1 MAIPGRVEE
10 ALIQHR
16 YGYSMDLPDYL
27 EEAEIAFT
35 VDDGGVFIGAP
46 MFKKIDGRE
55 RASSNIYPYHNIRI
69 LTEVSENSEIITVPY
84 NPFNEALN
92 MPIILEGYQEPDI
105 TNTDII
111 TINGV
116 QLRIIPTD
124 TTINAYVNRFNNA
137 FISAGINNISFDAY
151 NNKFRIIFYAK
162 ENETLIMDSVT
173 DQALQHF
180 GLVSPLEVN
189 VTHKVITPTSRSTR
203 TLSEILSDRISI
215 KTFGVMNNNSEDS
228 SLLTN
233 ATISM
238 LYRADS
244 IFLRKDLFFPAGQY
258 NFSSDSVY
266 LANNV
271 KMVGEYNTF
280 LTFNNVNSTT
290 MFTNTDT
297 LGYYPSVQAFGNNK
311 EEITNIEIDNFNV
324 STNKPLNGFTL
335 YGVNNFKL
343 LNSSIKSNNAEVLI
357 SNNIV
362 QNVFD
367 SMHDFTIENVV
378 IDGAKIGI
386 ELEAT
391 SKIVLKKCIFKNI
404 SDFCINLSNCSNV
417 IIEECDFSDTSITG
431 KFLQLVNCKNVIIKN
446 CIFPEDFN
454 LLNANNNKILSTTSS
469 FELEDYITVEIA
481 SGVATNILSL
491 YQRQQD
497 DIVVKLTYDIY
508 GRAFQD
514 RSGVM
519 IKKLLS
525 NTIDTSI
532 NNINDSN
539 MDDNLPFQMNKQ
551 GTTVTFS
558 LNNLRS
564 STAYIRYKLSI
575 ISLPRQ

>member
-116 QLRIIPTD
+116 QLRIVPTD
-124 TTINAYVNRFNNA
+124 NTINAYVNRFNNA

-311 EEITNIEIDNFNV
+311 EKISNIEIDNFNI
-324 STNKPLNGFTL
+324 STTKQLNGFTL

-417 IIEECDFSDTSITG
+417 IIEECDFSDSSITG

>member
-124 TTINAYVNRFNNA
+124 NTINAYVNRFNNA

-162 ENETLIMDSVT
+162 DNETLIMDSVT

-311 EEITNIEIDNFNV
+311 EEISNIEIDNFNV
-324 STNKPLNGFTL
+324 STTKQLNGFTL

-357 SNNIV
+357 SNNTV

-367 SMHDFTIENVV
+367 SMHDFTIENVI

-404 SDFCINLSNCSNV
+404 SNFCINLSNCSNV
-417 IIEECDFSDTSITG
+417 IIEECDFSDSSITG

>member
-124 TTINAYVNRFNNA
+124 NTINAYVNRFNNA

-215 KTFGVMNNNSEDS
+215 KTFGVMNNNSADS

-311 EEITNIEIDNFNV
+311 EEISNIEIDNFNV
-324 STNKPLNGFTL
+324 STTKQLNGFTL

-417 IIEECDFSDTSITG
+417 IIDECDFSDSSISG

>member
-162 ENETLIMDSVT
+162 DNETLIMDSVT

-311 EEITNIEIDNFNV
+311 EEISNIEIDNFNV
-324 STNKPLNGFTL
+324 STTKQLNGFTL

-357 SNNIV
+357 SNNTV

-404 SDFCINLSNCSNV
+404 SEFCINLSNCSNV
-417 IIEECDFSDTSITG
+417 IIEECDFSDSSITG

>member
-124 TTINAYVNRFNNA
+124 NTINAYVNRFNNA

-162 ENETLIMDSVT
+162 DNETLIMDSVT

-311 EEITNIEIDNFNV
+311 EEISNIEIDNFNI
-324 STNKPLNGFTL
+324 STTKQLNGFTL

-417 IIEECDFSDTSITG
+417 IIEECDFSDSSITG

-469 FELEDYITVEIA
+469 FVLEDYITVEIA

>member
-124 TTINAYVNRFNNA
+124 NTINAYVNRFNNA

-162 ENETLIMDSVT
+162 DNETLIMDSVT

-311 EEITNIEIDNFNV
+311 EEISNIEIDNFNI
-324 STNKPLNGFTL
+324 STTKQLNGFTL

-357 SNNIV
+357 SNNTV

-367 SMHDFTIENVV
+367 SMHDFTIENVI

-404 SDFCINLSNCSNV
+404 SNFCINLSNCSNV
-417 IIEECDFSDTSITG
+417 IIEECDFSDSSITG

>member
-116 QLRIIPTD
+116 QLRIVPTD
-124 TTINAYVNRFNNA
+124 NTINAYVNRFNNA

-162 ENETLIMDSVT
+162 DNETLIMDSVT

-311 EEITNIEIDNFNV
+311 EEISNIEIDNFNI
-324 STNKPLNGFTL
+324 STTKQLNGFTL

-357 SNNIV
+357 SNNTI

-417 IIEECDFSDTSITG
+417 IIEECDFSDSSITG

>member
-124 TTINAYVNRFNNA
+124 NTINAYVNRFNNA

-162 ENETLIMDSVT
+162 DNETLIMDSVT

-311 EEITNIEIDNFNV
+311 EEISNIEIDNFNI
-324 STNKPLNGFTL
+324 STTKQLNGFTL

-357 SNNIV
+357 SNNTV

-391 SKIVLKKCIFKNI
+391 SKIVLKKCLFKNI
-404 SDFCINLSNCSNV
+404 SEFCINLSNCSNV
-417 IIEECDFSDTSITG
+417 IIEECDFSDSSITG

>member
-124 TTINAYVNRFNNA
+124 NTINAYVNRFNNA

-162 ENETLIMDSVT
+162 DNETLIMDSVT

-311 EEITNIEIDNFNV
+311 EEISNIEIDNFNI
-324 STNKPLNGFTL
+324 STTKQLNGFTL

-417 IIEECDFSDTSITG
+417 IIEECDFSDSSITG
-431 KFLQLVNCKNVIIKN
+431 KFIQLVNCKNVIIKN

>member
-10 ALIQHR
+10 ALTQHR
-16 YGYSMDLPDYL
+16 YGYSTDRPDYL

-124 TTINAYVNRFNNA
+124 NTINAYVNRFNNA

-162 ENETLIMDSVT
+162 DNETLIMDSVT

-311 EEITNIEIDNFNV
+311 EKISNIEIDNFNI
-324 STNKPLNGFTL
+324 STTKQLNGFTL

-417 IIEECDFSDTSITG
+417 IIEECDFSDSSITG
-431 KFLQLVNCKNVIIKN
+431 KFIQLVNIMYLSDILFIILCCKQ
-446 CIFPEDFN
+446 F
-454 LLNANNNKILSTTSS
+454 
-469 FELEDYITVEIA
+469 
-481 SGVATNILSL
+481 
-491 YQRQQD
+491 
-497 DIVVKLTYDIY
+497 
-508 GRAFQD
+508 
-514 RSGVM
+514 
-519 IKKLLS
+519 
-525 NTIDTSI
+525 
-532 NNINDSN
+532 
-539 MDDNLPFQMNKQ
+539 
-551 GTTVTFS
+551 
-558 LNNLRS
+558 
-564 STAYIRYKLSI
+564 
-575 ISLPRQ
+575 

>member
-124 TTINAYVNRFNNA
+124 NTINAYVNRFNNA

-311 EEITNIEIDNFNV
+311 EEISNIEIDNFNV
-324 STNKPLNGFTL
+324 STTKQLNGFTL

-357 SNNIV
+357 SNNTV

-391 SKIVLKKCIFKNI
+391 SKIVLKKCVFKNI

-417 IIEECDFSDTSITG
+417 IIDECDFSDSSISG

>member
-124 TTINAYVNRFNNA
+124 NTINAYVNRFNNA

-162 ENETLIMDSVT
+162 DNETLIMDSVT

-311 EEITNIEIDNFNV
+311 EEISNIEIDNFNV
-324 STNKPLNGFTL
+324 STTKQLNGFTL

-343 LNSSIKSNNAEVLI
+343 LNSSIKSNNAEILI

-417 IIEECDFSDTSITG
+417 IIDECDFSDSSISG

>member
-116 QLRIIPTD
+116 QLRIVPTD
-124 TTINAYVNRFNNA
+124 NTINAYVNRFNNA

-162 ENETLIMDSVT
+162 DNETLIMDSVT

-271 KMVGEYNTF
+271 KMVGEHNTF

-311 EEITNIEIDNFNV
+311 EEISNIEIDNFNI
-324 STNKPLNGFTL
+324 STTKQLNGFTL

-357 SNNIV
+357 SNNTI

-417 IIEECDFSDTSITG
+417 IIEECDFSDSSITG

>member
-124 TTINAYVNRFNNA
+124 NTINAYVNRFNNA

-162 ENETLIMDSVT
+162 DNETLIMDSVT

-311 EEITNIEIDNFNV
+311 EEISNIEIDNFNV
-324 STNKPLNGFTL
+324 STTKQLNGFTL

-357 SNNIV
+357 SNNTV

-404 SDFCINLSNCSNV
+404 SNFCINLSNCSNV
-417 IIEECDFSDTSITG
+417 IIEECDFSDSSITG

>member
-311 EEITNIEIDNFNV
+311 EEISNIEIDNLNV
-324 STNKPLNGFTL
+324 STTKQLNGFTL

-357 SNNIV
+357 SNNTV

-391 SKIVLKKCIFKNI
+391 SKIVLKKCAFKNI

-417 IIEECDFSDTSITG
+417 IIEECDFSDSSITG

>member
-124 TTINAYVNRFNNA
+124 NTINAYVNRFNNA

-311 EEITNIEIDNFNV
+311 EEISNIEIDNFNV
-324 STNKPLNGFTL
+324 STTKQLNGFTL

-357 SNNIV
+357 SNNTV

-417 IIEECDFSDTSITG
+417 IIEECDFSDSSITG

>member
-124 TTINAYVNRFNNA
+124 NTINAYVNRFNNA

-311 EEITNIEIDNFNV
+311 EEISNIEIDNFNI
-324 STNKPLNGFTL
+324 STTKQLNGFTL

-391 SKIVLKKCIFKNI
+391 SKIVLKKCLFKNI

-417 IIEECDFSDTSITG
+417 IIEECDFSDSSITG

-481 SGVATNILSL
+481 SGATTNILSL

>member
-311 EEITNIEIDNFNV
+311 EEISNIEIDNFNV

-367 SMHDFTIENVV
+367 SMHDFTIGNVV

-431 KFLQLVNCKNVIIKN
+431 KFLQLVNCKNVIIKD

>member
-116 QLRIIPTD
+116 QLRIVPTD
-124 TTINAYVNRFNNA
+124 NTINAYVNRFNNA

-311 EEITNIEIDNFNV
+311 EEISNIEIENFNV
-324 STNKPLNGFTL
+324 STTKQLNGFTL

-357 SNNIV
+357 SNNTV

-391 SKIVLKKCIFKNI
+391 SKIILKKCIFKNI

-417 IIEECDFSDTSITG
+417 IIEECDFSDSSITG

>member
-162 ENETLIMDSVT
+162 DNETLIMDSVT

-311 EEITNIEIDNFNV
+311 EEISNIEIDNFNV
-324 STNKPLNGFTL
+324 STTKQLNGFTL

-357 SNNIV
+357 SNNTV

-417 IIEECDFSDTSITG
+417 IIEECDFSDSSITG

>member
-124 TTINAYVNRFNNA
+124 NTINAYVNRFNNA

-311 EEITNIEIDNFNV
+311 EEISNIEIDNFNV
-324 STNKPLNGFTL
+324 STTKQLNGFTL

-417 IIEECDFSDTSITG
+417 IIEECDFSDSSITG

-481 SGVATNILSL
+481 SGATTNILSL

>member
-124 TTINAYVNRFNNA
+124 NTINAYVNRFNNA

-162 ENETLIMDSVT
+162 DNETLIMDSVT

-311 EEITNIEIDNFNV
+311 EKISNIEIDNFNI
-324 STNKPLNGFTL
+324 STTKQLNGFTL

-417 IIEECDFSDTSITG
+417 IIEECDFSDSSITG
-431 KFLQLVNCKNVIIKN
+431 KFIQLVNCKNVIIKN

>member
-124 TTINAYVNRFNNA
+124 NTINAYVNRFNNA

-162 ENETLIMDSVT
+162 DNETLIMDSVT

-311 EEITNIEIDNFNV
+311 EEISNIEIDNFNV
-324 STNKPLNGFTL
+324 STTKQLNGFTL

-357 SNNIV
+357 SNNTV

-404 SDFCINLSNCSNV
+404 SEFCINLSNCSNV
-417 IIEECDFSDTSITG
+417 IIEECDFSDSSITG

>member
-116 QLRIIPTD
+116 QLRIVPTD
-124 TTINAYVNRFNNA
+124 NTINAYVNRFNNA

-162 ENETLIMDSVT
+162 DNETLIMDSVT

-311 EEITNIEIDNFNV
+311 EKISNIEIDNFNI
-324 STNKPLNGFTL
+324 STTKQLNGFTL

-404 SDFCINLSNCSNV
+404 SNFCINLSNCSNV
-417 IIEECDFSDTSITG
+417 IIEECDFSDSSITG

>member
-116 QLRIIPTD
+116 QLRIVPTD
-124 TTINAYVNRFNNA
+124 NTINAYVNRFNNA

-162 ENETLIMDSVT
+162 DNETLIMDSVT

-311 EEITNIEIDNFNV
+311 EEISNIEIDNFNI
-324 STNKPLNGFTL
+324 STTKQLNGFTL

-417 IIEECDFSDTSITG
+417 IIEECDFSDSSITG

>member
-404 SDFCINLSNCSNV
+404 YDFCINLSNCSNV

-431 KFLQLVNCKNVIIKN
+431 KFLQLVNCKNVIIKD

-491 YQRQQD
+491 YQSQQD

>member
-124 TTINAYVNRFNNA
+124 NTINAYVNRFNNA

-311 EEITNIEIDNFNV
+311 EEISNIEIDNFNI
-324 STNKPLNGFTL
+324 STTKQLNGFTL

-391 SKIVLKKCIFKNI
+391 SKIVLKKCLFKNI

-417 IIEECDFSDTSITG
+417 IIEECDFSDSSITG

>member
-116 QLRIIPTD
+116 QLRIVPTD
-124 TTINAYVNRFNNA
+124 NTINAYVNRFNNA

-162 ENETLIMDSVT
+162 DNETLIMDSVT

-271 KMVGEYNTF
+271 KMVGEHNTF

-311 EEITNIEIDNFNV
+311 EEISNIEIDNFNI
-324 STNKPLNGFTL
+324 STTKQLNGFTL

-357 SNNIV
+357 SNNTV

-417 IIEECDFSDTSITG
+417 IIEECDFSDSSITG

>member
-124 TTINAYVNRFNNA
+124 NTINAYVNRFNNA

-162 ENETLIMDSVT
+162 DNQTLIMDSVT

-311 EEITNIEIDNFNV
+311 EKISNIEIDNFNI
-324 STNKPLNGFTL
+324 STTKQLNGFTL

-357 SNNIV
+357 SNNTV

-404 SDFCINLSNCSNV
+404 SNFCINLSNCSNV
-417 IIEECDFSDTSITG
+417 IIEECDFSDSSITG

>member
-116 QLRIIPTD
+116 QLRIVPTD
-124 TTINAYVNRFNNA
+124 NTINAYVNRFNNA

-311 EEITNIEIDNFNV
+311 EEISNIEIENFNV
-324 STNKPLNGFTL
+324 STTKQLNGFTL

-357 SNNIV
+357 SNNTV

-417 IIEECDFSDTSITG
+417 IIEECDFSDSSITG

>member
-35 VDDGGVFIGAP
+35 GDDGGVFIGAP

-124 TTINAYVNRFNNA
+124 NTINAYVNRFNNA

-162 ENETLIMDSVT
+162 DNETLIMDSVT

-180 GLVSPLEVN
+180 GLVSPLEIN

-311 EEITNIEIDNFNV
+311 EEISNIEIDNFNI
-324 STNKPLNGFTL
+324 STTKQLNGFTL

-391 SKIVLKKCIFKNI
+391 SKIVLKKCLFKNI

-417 IIEECDFSDTSITG
+417 IIEECDFSDSSITG

>member
-124 TTINAYVNRFNNA
+124 NTINAYVNRFNNA

-162 ENETLIMDSVT
+162 DNETLIMDSVT

-311 EEITNIEIDNFNV
+311 EEISNIEIDNFNV
-324 STNKPLNGFTL
+324 STTKQLNGFTL

-357 SNNIV
+357 SNNTV

-391 SKIVLKKCIFKNI
+391 SKIVLKKCVFKNI

-417 IIEECDFSDTSITG
+417 IIEECDFSDSSITG

>member
-124 TTINAYVNRFNNA
+124 NTINAYVNRFNNA

-162 ENETLIMDSVT
+162 DNETLIMDSVT

-311 EEITNIEIDNFNV
+311 EEISNIEIDNFNI
-324 STNKPLNGFTL
+324 STTKQLNGFTL

-357 SNNIV
+357 SNNTV

-417 IIEECDFSDTSITG
+417 IIEECDFSDSSITG

>member
-124 TTINAYVNRFNNA
+124 NTINAYVNRFNNA

-162 ENETLIMDSVT
+162 DNETLIMDSVT

-311 EEITNIEIDNFNV
+311 EEISNIEIDNFNI
-324 STNKPLNGFTL
+324 STTKQLNGFTL

-357 SNNIV
+357 SNNTV

-417 IIEECDFSDTSITG
+417 IIEECDFSDSSITG

-469 FELEDYITVEIA
+469 FVLEDYITVEIA

-564 STAYIRYKLSI
+564 STAYIRYK
-575 ISLPRQ
+575 

>member
-116 QLRIIPTD
+116 QLRIVPTD
-124 TTINAYVNRFNNA
+124 NTINAYVNRFNNA

-162 ENETLIMDSVT
+162 DNETLIMDSVT

-311 EEITNIEIDNFNV
+311 EEISNIEIDNFNI
-324 STNKPLNGFTL
+324 STTKQLNGFTL

-391 SKIVLKKCIFKNI
+391 SKIVLKKCLFKNI

-417 IIEECDFSDTSITG
+417 IIEECDFSDSSITG

>member
-162 ENETLIMDSVT
+162 DNETLIMDSVT

-271 KMVGEYNTF
+271 KMVGEHNTF

-311 EEITNIEIDNFNV
+311 EEISNIEIDNFNV
-324 STNKPLNGFTL
+324 STTKQLNGFTL

-357 SNNIV
+357 SNNAV

-417 IIEECDFSDTSITG
+417 IIEECDFSDSSISG

>member
-551 GTTVTFS
+551 DTTVTFS

>member
-180 GLVSPLEVN
+180 GLVSPLEIN

-311 EEITNIEIDNFNV
+311 EEISNIEIDNFNI
-324 STNKPLNGFTL
+324 STTKQLNGFTL

-357 SNNIV
+357 SNNTV

-417 IIEECDFSDTSITG
+417 IIEECDFSDSSITG

>member
-124 TTINAYVNRFNNA
+124 NTINAYVNRFNNA

-311 EEITNIEIDNFNV
+311 EEISNIEIDNFNV
-324 STNKPLNGFTL
+324 STTKQLNGFTL

-357 SNNIV
+357 SNNTV

-391 SKIVLKKCIFKNI
+391 SKIVLKKCVFKNI

-417 IIEECDFSDTSITG
+417 IIDECDFSDSSISG

-481 SGVATNILSL
+481 SAVATNILSL

>member
-162 ENETLIMDSVT
+162 DNETLIMDSVT

-311 EEITNIEIDNFNV
+311 EEISNIEIDNFNI
-324 STNKPLNGFTL
+324 STTKQLNGFTL

-404 SDFCINLSNCSNV
+404 SEFCINLSNCSNV
-417 IIEECDFSDTSITG
+417 IIEECDFSDSSITG